1 MIDTW
6 MRPNQAN
13 LYPSIAHIIIPWELI
28 SGWCG
33 DCRTWEYRVRLKYY
47 ENSIRWGNINW
58 HILWRK
64 KCPYFV
70 FPTLFWFLRLQDFQF
85 HALNKSMWKISK
97 KILPWLLFMW
107 FYVNKCEKNVF
118 KEGRTKMQFVFFS
131 DSHIISVHVEDD
143 STTLWISSEA

>member
-33 DCRTWEYRVRLKYY
+33 DCCTWEYRVRLKHY

-85 HALNKSMWKISK
+85 HALYKSMWKI
-97 KILPWLLFMW
+97 LPSLIFMW
-107 FYVNKCEKNVF
+107 ISVSKTFS
-118 KEGRTKMQFVFFS
+118 EGGTKMQFVFFS
-131 DSHIISVHVEDD
+131 LILISF
-143 STTLWISSEA
+143 LYM

>member
-33 DCRTWEYRVRLKYY
+33 DCRTWEYRVRLKHY

-85 HALNKSMWKISK
+85 HALNKSMWKIFFFTVTLIYE
-97 KILPWLLFMW
+97 IL
-107 FYVNKCEKNVF
+107 CEWVWEKTF
-118 KEGRTKMQFVFFS
+118 SEGRTKMQFVFFS